1 MIVKRISYSEAK
13 PFILNIHYARRM
25 PCIQFAFGLFDDY
38 NNLIGVVTYGQPA
51 SPFLCKGIAGEEN
64 RHKVLELNRLVIL
77 PNIQIKNCASF
88 LVSHSLKMLPKDL
101 FIVSYADS
109 AWGHIGYVYQATNW
123 LYTGMTKPRTDIYS
137 ESGHARHHCDD
148 YTKRQYRSAKY
159 RYVYLTGN
167 KKKQI
172 KELKYPIIKE
182 YPKGNSIHY
191 NIENPVPVDLKIL
204 NPTVQK

>member
-1 MIVKRISYSEAK
+1 
-13 PFILNIHYARRM
+13 
-25 PCIQFAFGLFDDY
+25 
-38 NNLIGVVTYGQPA
+38 
-51 SPFLCKGIAGEEN
+51 
-64 RHKVLELNRLVIL
+64 
-77 PNIQIKNCASF
+77 
-88 LVSHSLKMLPKDL
+88 
-101 FIVSYADS
+101 
-109 AWGHIGYVYQATNW
+109 
-123 LYTGMTKPRTDIYS
+123 MTKPRTDIYS